1 MTLNVKEFTECIQEL
16 EVFDHFYTGP
26 LFTWSNHQGETFLAK
41 KLDRVLINAN
51 WLITFPHSKV
61 DFLTPEV
68 SDHCLAFVQVDQAPY
83 SPPKPFKFFNFWTKH
98 HEFHKLLKIHGWSL

>member
-16 EVFDHFYTGP
+16 EVFYHSYTWP
-26 LFTWSNHQGETFLAK
+26 LFTWSNHQGDTFLAK

-51 WLITFPHSKV
+51 WLIAFPHSKM

-68 SDHCLAFVQVDQAPY
+68 FYHCPTFV
-83 SPPKPFKFFNFWTKH
+83 
-98 HEFHKLLKIHGWSL
+98 